1 MSIDKNI
8 SLVLHSLG
16 ERPDVPNSRRVVEL
30 MLNAGYRKFEIVDE
44 PTAAKWPKTGGPIQG
59 AQAYWNDPGT
69 HGLTIRDY
77 FAIHANADEV
87 TALQNRY
94 LADHEDDIGLSDIQA
109 RYRYADEMLKERAK

>member
-1 MSIDKNI
+1 MSKELAEHICNQAFPALSIGMSEDLATHLQ
-8 SLVLHSLG
+8 SL
-16 ERPDVPNSRRVVEL
+16 
-30 MLNAGYRKFEIVDE
+30 GYRKFEIVDE
-44 PTAAKWPKTGGPIQG
+44 PTADKWPKTGGPLQG
-59 AQAYWNDPGT
+59 GGAYWNDPVQ